1 MHDTVV
7 FIICILL
14 AIKSLRM
21 FSSCKNETLHLL
33 NSNFLSPQ
41 PLSIP
46 RGPLYLLF
54 HSLISL
60 NTSYSWNHA
69 VFVFLYNWL
78 ISLHV
83 ISSTLNFLDII
94 FIILANVT
102 MQLAYHC
109 DFHLYFLDSY
119 KSWIHFCM
127 LVGHLTI
134 LPFYLLVFFL
144 LICGSSLYIPLHF
157 FKFIV

>member
-46 RGPLYLLF
+46 PGPLCLLF

-60 NTSYSWNHA
+60 NTSYSWNYA

-83 ISSTLNFLDII
+83 ISSTLKFLDII
-94 FIILANVT
+94 FIILPMSLCNWHTTVIFICISSTATEVEYISVCL
-102 MQLAYHC
+102 LAIWLSCHSIC
-109 DFHLYFLDSY
+109 LSFSY
-119 KSWIHFCM
+119 WF
-127 LVGHLTI
+127 VEA
-134 LPFYLLVFFL
+134 
-144 LICGSSLYIPLHF
+144 LYIFL
-157 FKFIV
+157 